1 MDFSDPEHITQLR
14 EVVRRFVAREM
25 PRAEAS
31 RWDKADEFPRHIFEK
46 MVELGVTGSTIPE
59 EYGGTGRDILAT
71 MVTIEELAKRSFPV
85 AVSYINCACYGGMN
99 ILESGS
105 DEQKRTLLPRIARGE
120 ILFAYGLTEPDVGA
134 DLASVKTTAER
145 RGDTIVIN
153 GAKRFLTGAKIANYI
168 YLLVRSDRSAP
179 RYKNLSLILVPPDRP
194 GITMTQ
200 IGTLGLKGFPSYD
213 VTFENV
219 EVPAANIVGGEAGWN
234 KGWPMLAGPTL
245 DVEKLEVAAIGIG
258 VADAAIEDA
267 WAYSQDRLQFGK
279 PVSAYQSIRHMLADA
294 RTKLHAARL
303 MMYHAAWRADRYLSC
318 GVESSMAKLFVTE
331 TAKDI
336 VLTCQTVLGAY
347 GYAEGFDLERYVRDV
362 LLLPI
367 IGGSSAIQRNN
378 IANRLGLPR

>member
-1 MDFSDPEHITQLR
+1 MDFSEPEHITQLR
-14 EVVRRFVAREM
+14 DMLRRFVAREM
-25 PRAEAS
+25 PREEAA
-31 RWDKADEFPRHIFEK
+31 RWDKADEFPRPVFEK
-46 MVELGVTGSTIPE
+46 MAALGIMGSTIPE
-59 EYGGTGRDILAT
+59 TFGGTGRDILAT
-71 MVTIEELAKRSFPV
+71 MITIEELAKRSFPV

-105 DEQKRTLLPRIARGE
+105 EEQKRTLLPRLARGE

-134 DLASVKTTAER
+134 DLASVRTIAER
-145 RGDTIVIN
+145 REDTVIIN
-153 GAKRFLTGAKIANYI
+153 GAKRFLTGAKIADYI
-168 YLLVRSDRSAP
+168 YLLVRSDRTAP
-179 RYKNLSLILVPPDRP
+179 RYENLSLILVPPDRP
-194 GITMTQ
+194 GITMAQ

-219 EVPAANIVGGEAGWN
+219 EVPAANIVGGDDGWN

-258 VADAAIEDA
+258 IADAAVEDA
-267 WAYSQDRLQFGK
+267 WAYSQDRIQFGK

-303 MMYHAAWRADRYLSC
+303 MMYHAAWRADRQLPC
-318 GVESSMAKLFVTE
+318 GVESSMTKLFVTE

-347 GYAEGFDLERYVRDV
+347 GYAEGFDLERYVRDA

>member
-1 MDFSDPEHITQLR
+1 
-14 EVVRRFVAREM
+14 
-25 PRAEAS
+25 
-31 RWDKADEFPRHIFEK
+31 
-46 MVELGVTGSTIPE
+46 
-59 EYGGTGRDILAT
+59 
-71 MVTIEELAKRSFPV
+71 
-85 AVSYINCACYGGMN
+85 
-99 ILESGS
+99 
-105 DEQKRTLLPRIARGE
+105 
-120 ILFAYGLTEPDVGA
+120 
-134 DLASVKTTAER
+134 
-145 RGDTIVIN
+145 
-153 GAKRFLTGAKIANYI
+153 
-168 YLLVRSDRSAP
+168 VRSDRSAP
-179 RYKNLSLILVPPDRP
+179 RYKNLSLILVPPARL

-219 EVPAANIVGGEAGWN
+219 EVPATNIVGGEAGWN
-234 KGWPMLAGPTL
+234 NGWPMLAGPTL

-258 VADAAIEDA
+258 IADAAVEDA
-267 WAYSQDRLQFGK
+267 WAYSQDRVQFGK

-303 MMYHAAWRADRYLSC
+303 MMYHAAWRADRHLPC

>member
-1 MDFSDPEHITQLR
+1 MDFTEPDHITQLR
-14 EVVRRFVAREM
+14 EVLRRFVAQEM
-25 PRAEAS
+25 PRAEVA

-46 MVELGVTGSTIPE
+46 LAPLGIFGSTIPE
-59 EYGGTGRDILAT
+59 EYGGSGRDILAT

-105 DEQKRTLLPRIARGE
+105 EEQRRSLLPRLARGE
-120 ILFAYGLTEPDVGA
+120 LLFAYGLTEPDVGA
-134 DLASVKTTAER
+134 DLASVKTTADR
-145 RGDTIVIN
+145 RGDVVVIN
-153 GAKRFLTGAKIANYI
+153 GAKRFLTGAKIADYI
-168 YLLVRSDRSAP
+168 YLLVRSDRNEP
-179 RYKNLSLILVPPDRP
+179 RYRNLSLLLVPSDRP
-194 GITMTQ
+194 GIDMTP

-213 VTFENV
+213 VTFEDV
-219 EVPAANIVGGEAGWN
+219 EIPSANIVGGEAGWN
-234 KGWPMLAGPTL
+234 NGWSMLAGPTL

-258 VADAAIEDA
+258 IAEAAIEDA
-267 WAYSQDRLQFGK
+267 WTYSQERQQFGK

-303 MMYHAAWRADRYLSC
+303 MMYHAAWRADRRLPC

-331 TAKDI
+331 MAKDI

-347 GYAEGFDLERYVRDV
+347 GYAEGFDLERHVRDV